1 MLCMM
6 DVYLRDITLFFV
18 VENFELNVG
27 CLRICS
33 SFVKMLL
40 NNEVLYRGGEEV
52 KCNHDK
58 YTS

>member
-1 MLCMM
+1 MLCVMG
-6 DVYLRDITLFFV
+6 VYLRDITFVV

-27 CLRICS
+27 RLRICS